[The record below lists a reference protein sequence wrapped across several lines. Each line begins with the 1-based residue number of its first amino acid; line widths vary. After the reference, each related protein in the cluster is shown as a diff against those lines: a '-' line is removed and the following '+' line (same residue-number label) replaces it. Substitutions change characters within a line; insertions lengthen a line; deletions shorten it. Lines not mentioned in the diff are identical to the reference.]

1 MTLSGLRI
9 PRKTFISDLISGMI
23 NGVVAVP
30 DALANGLLA
39 GVNPVFGVYS
49 VIAGTPIAALFTS
62 SVIMNVNSTSA
73 TAIATHEALSGVA
86 SDDQLGYL
94 VILGV
99 LVGLFML
106 TFGILKL
113 GFLVRF
119 ISNSVMTGFL
129 SGLGVLTILGQVS
142 DLTGYDSQAQNKV
155 FKLIDTIIN
164 WQEINLPTLILGL
177 LTIVTILLLART
189 KLDRYSFLIAIV
201 IITLISSLLSF
212 FNSVILVG
220 DTATIPRGLPM
231 PNLPDLT
238 LIPSMLLPALTIT
251 IIALVQAS
259 GVSQSTPNPD
269 GDYPEPSR
277 DFIGQGAANISTGI
291 FGGIS
296 VGGSLSGTAMVQSIG
311 GRSRWA
317 NIFTGIFAAI
327 TLVIFVP
334 FIEVLPL
341 TCLAGLLVVV
351 GVSLIKANRLKTVW
365 YTGPVPA
372 IVMIL
377 TFTAT
382 LFLPLQLA
390 VALGVIL
397 TFLLYVYKSAEKVR
411 IEGMTYHPD
420 GRFVEGEAPK
430 QLPSG
435 EVVILQPVGS
445 LFFAGVAEFEEDLP
459 EIGQAHHTVVI
470 MRLRDR
476 DEVGSTFIRALSRY
490 AAKLQEQ
497 NNKIVLVG
505 VNERVAE
512 QLEKTKVLDRIGQ
525 ENIYPVEPEYT
536 AALKKAINDAN
547 KWISESKLLAVSE

>member
-94 VILGV
+94 VVLGV

-106 TFGILKL
+106 TFGLLKL

-129 SGLGVLTILGQVS
+129 SGLGMLTILGQVS

-547 KWISESKLLAVSE
+547 KWISESKSLAVSE

>member
-94 VILGV
+94 VVLGV

-106 TFGILKL
+106 TFGLLKL

-129 SGLGVLTILGQVS
+129 SGLGFLTILGQVS

-164 WQEINLPTLILGL
+164 WREINLPTLILGL

-201 IITLISSLLSF
+201 IITLISSLLPF
-212 FNSVILVG
+212 FTSVILVG

-238 LIPSMLLPALTIT
+238 LIPSMLLPALTIA
-251 IIALVQAS
+251 IIALVQAA

-291 FGGIS
+291 FAGVS

-351 GVSLIKANRLKTVW
+351 GVSLIKTNRLKTVW
-365 YTGPVPA
+365 NTGPVPA

-382 LFLPLQLA
+382 LFLPLQFA

-411 IEGMTYHPD
+411 IEGITYHSD
-420 GRFVEGEAPK
+420 GRFVEAEAPK

-459 EIGQAHHTVVI
+459 EIGDAHNTVVI

-476 DEVGSTFIRALSRY
+476 DEVGSTFIRALDRY
-490 AAKLQEQ
+490 TAKLHEQ
-497 NNKIVLVG
+497 NNKIILVA

-525 ENIYPVEPEYT
+525 ENIYPVEPAYT

-547 KWISESKLLAVSE
+547 NWINERKSLAVED

>member
-9 PRKTFISDLISGMI
+9 PRKTFLSDLISGLI

-73 TAIATHEALSGVA
+73 TAIATHEALNGVA

-94 VILGV
+94 VVLGV

-106 TFGILKL
+106 TFGLLKL

-129 SGLGVLTILGQVS
+129 SGLGMLTILGQVS

-365 YTGPVPA
+365 NTGPVPA

-411 IEGMTYHPD
+411 IEGITYHPD
-420 GRFVEGEAPK
+420 GRFVEAEAPK

-459 EIGQAHHTVVI
+459 DIGEAHHTVVI

-490 AAKLQEQ
+490 AAKLHEQ
-497 NNKIVLVG
+497 NNKIVLVA

-547 KWISESKLLAVSE
+547 KWISESKSLAVSE

>member
-497 NNKIVLVG
+497 NNKIVLVA

-547 KWISESKLLAVSE
+547 KWISESK